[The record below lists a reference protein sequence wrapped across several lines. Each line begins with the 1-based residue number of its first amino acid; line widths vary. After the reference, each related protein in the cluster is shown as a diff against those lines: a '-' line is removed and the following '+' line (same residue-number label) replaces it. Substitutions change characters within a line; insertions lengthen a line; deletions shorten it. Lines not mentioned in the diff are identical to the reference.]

1 MSLKESIMRL
11 SLLLSIPF
19 ISFAQVQNPVSWSFT
34 SKKISEGKYE
44 IHLTATIQPGWHTYS
59 QTTPDG
65 GPLPTTIKFNKNT
78 LVKMDGAAKEA
89 GKMEQRH
96 ESLFDVDV
104 KQFSKKVDFIQIVS
118 IKGKVQTSVTG
129 SIEYMVCD
137 DKECLPPKEVS
148 FSIPIK

>member
-1 MSLKESIMRL
+1 MSKVFF

-19 ISFAQVQNPVSWSFT
+19 ISFAQVKDPVSWSFT

-44 IHLTATIQPGWHTYS
+44 IHFTANIQPGWHTYS

-65 GPLPTTIKFNKNT
+65 GPLPTTIQYNKNT
-78 LVKMDGAAKEA
+78 LLKMDGPVKEV
-89 GKMEQRH
+89 GTMEQRH
-96 ESLFDVDV
+96 EALFNVEV

-118 IKGKVQTSVTG
+118 VKGKVQTSVAGT
-129 SIEYMVCD
+129 IEYMVCN
-137 DKECLPPKEVS
+137 DKQCLPPKEVS